1 MIITMISDKISI
13 LYFFFFL
20 YKLITENAQTI
31 CLLVFLYKNL
41 LASIGDNVN
50 ATKDDTTIE
59 KDKAIAVSLNKV
71 PEIPLTKINGRKT
84 ATRIKKKAA
93 TYPDNL

>member
-31 CLLVFLYKNL
+31 CLLVFLYKYLKQICDSN
-41 LASIGDNVN
+41 
-50 ATKDDTTIE
+50 
-59 KDKAIAVSLNKV
+59 
-71 PEIPLTKINGRKT
+71 
-84 ATRIKKKAA
+84 
-93 TYPDNL
+93 